1 MFRERTIFNEFDDAD
16 TASYLT
22 DKRKQEI
29 RQEMIYTAA
38 LETLINEI
46 ADAVEESGIRND
58 GDSIRYVLQRVWE
71 RFEFLAPP
79 DLKSLTD

>member
-38 LETLINEI
+38 LETLTNYAINAI
-46 ADAVEESGIRND
+46 IL
-58 GDSIRYVLQRVWE
+58 I
-71 RFEFLAPP
+71 
-79 DLKSLTD
+79 